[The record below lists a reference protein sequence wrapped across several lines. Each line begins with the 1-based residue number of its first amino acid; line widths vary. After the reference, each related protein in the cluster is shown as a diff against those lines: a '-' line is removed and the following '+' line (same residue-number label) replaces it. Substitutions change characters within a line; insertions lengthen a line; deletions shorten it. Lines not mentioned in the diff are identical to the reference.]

1 MDPEAEKTQENTDVK
16 NNEGE
21 KKEVKT
27 FTQEDLDRVAG
38 ERAKRA
44 EEKAAKDLAA
54 AIKKEREEWDRQA
67 KLTAEEKEAELRKQ
81 RDTETEARQRELDLR
96 GNRYDAMDVLKDKN
110 IPTDLVDFVVDVD
123 SDKTVENID
132 KLEKAFLKAVE
143 EGVATK
149 LKGNTPPEKKDN
161 TGDTKKSTA
170 DLLFGRK

>member
-1 MDPEAEKTQENTDVK
+1 MNEPEPNPVDPIEPIDPTEPKQP
-16 NNEGE
+16 
-21 KKEVKT
+21 VKT

-54 AIKKEREEWDRQA
+54 ALKKEREEWDRQA

-81 RDTETEARQRELDLR
+81 RDSESEARQRELDLR

-123 SDKTVENID
+123 LDKTIENID

-143 EGVATK
+143 EGVAAK
-149 LKGNTPPEKKDN
+149 LKGNTPTEKNNNGN
-161 TGDTKKSTA
+161 TAKTYDS
-170 DLLFGRK
+170 RVVI